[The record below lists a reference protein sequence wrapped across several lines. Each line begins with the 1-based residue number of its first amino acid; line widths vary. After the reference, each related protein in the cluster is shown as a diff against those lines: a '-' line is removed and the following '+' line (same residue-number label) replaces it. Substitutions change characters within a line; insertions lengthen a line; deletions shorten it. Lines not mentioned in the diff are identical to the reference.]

1 MEGGE
6 DANVSVSQKPFEL
19 TQFRSKFKIQ
29 TYLKNASVGK
39 MVPQLMREMGH
50 VIGTVYGASIMVLQL
65 IHMRSVKCIGIDT
78 ALIMKVP
85 H

>member
-1 MEGGE
+1 MM
-6 DANVSVSQKPFEL
+6 SQLMRE
-19 TQFRSKFKIQ
+19 TGHVI
-29 TYLKNASVGK
+29 G